1 MLHINYYILHK
12 FHPRASIRN
21 RWGSCASF
29 ILSTLHFYWLMDIF
43 FKIRFWPYKIEA
55 SNALTYL
62 LVSLFISVWYS
73 LCSISRCAWATNRAC
88 KYRETKNSIS
98 VWLKAVPRL
107 KCRECIFVRG
117 IANLKNRS
125 CLWAYDFCKVNIFLF
140 LGEFPTVIITDRW
153 RFWRSKD
160 RYYFGNCIGI

>member
-1 MLHINYYILHK
+1 MTFDLESWPQRYSRNKMEGTFEDEFGRAPARVENVSLLHINYYILHK
-12 FHPRASIRN
+12 VHPRASIRN

-117 IANLKNRS
+117 IAN
-125 CLWAYDFCKVNIFLF
+125 
-140 LGEFPTVIITDRW
+140 
-153 RFWRSKD
+153 
-160 RYYFGNCIGI
+160 